1 MSADAGIPPVAR
13 DALRLCLTG
22 KEYKILHEHVVKR
35 APAAVQKKA
44 PSPTRFESI
53 VRPKNKYNE
62 AAVRASLRVFLGS
75 GLGLKLVDAIVRRLQ
90 GGAATATR

>member
-1 MSADAGIPPVAR
+1 MSADPDIPPVAR

-22 KEYKILHEHVVKR
+22 KEYKILHDHVVKR

-44 PSPTRFESI
+44 PSPPRFESI

-62 AAVRASLRVFLGS
+62 AAVRASLRVFFGS
-75 GLGLKLVDAIVRRLQ
+75 GLGLKLVDAIVRRIQ